1 MNEQRVSG
9 GQMERGQV
17 EGAGEA
23 EFVDVVGKM
32 RLVREYYRKLVSGR
46 VVKRESAELIQC
58 R

>member
-1 MNEQRVSG
+1 MRQRVSG

-23 EFVDVVGKM
+23 EYVDVVGKM
-32 RLVREYYRKLVSGR
+32 RLVRMEYYRKLVSGR
-46 VVKRESAELIQC
+46 VVKRESAELIYC

>member
-23 EFVDVVGKM
+23 EYVDVVGM
-32 RLVREYYRKLVSGR
+32 RFVREYYRKLVSGR
-46 VVKRESAELIQC
+46 VVKRESAELI
-58 R
+58 